1 VWPMSGL
8 HSSSLVPRA
17 LAVAACLVGGSA
29 LAEEK
34 EEAAPKVEEAPK
46 AEAAP
51 KVESKAGLPAFGMSV
66 DAGVPDFLGVNVVYR
81 PLSFLRLQG
90 GPLTNGLGF
99 GLRGGVSL
107 VPFNF
112 VVSPSLTVEYGHYF
126 ESDGRTFARA
136 LGVSLGQA
144 EPALARLSYGFAN
157 AHVGLEMGSP
167 ERFQFFLRAGLT
179 YLNTSLNG
187 SGDLLE
193 QASGD
198 STVRAED
205 LRLHGVLPSVKLG
218 LLFFFG

>member
-1 VWPMSGL
+1 M
-8 HSSSLVPRA
+8 
-17 LAVAACLVGGSA
+17 GGTA

-34 EEAAPKVEEAPK
+34 
-46 AEAAP
+46 AEAP
-51 KVESKAGLPAFGMSV
+51 KVESAPRAEAAPRVESKGLPAFGVSV

-90 GPLTNGLGF
+90 GVLTNGLGL
-99 GLRGGVSL
+99 GARAGVSL

-112 VVSPSLTVEYGHYF
+112 VVSPSLTLEYGHYF

-136 LGVSLGQA
+136 VGVNLGQA

-157 AHVGLEMGSP
+157 AHLGLELGSP
-167 ERFQFFLRAGLT
+167 ERFQFSLRVGLS
-179 YLNTSLNG
+179 YLNTALTG

-198 STVRAED
+198 PTIRADD
-205 LRLHGVLPSVKLG
+205 LRLHGALPSLKLG
-218 LLFFFG
+218 FLFFFG